1 MRVSEQ
7 YSQMNDDSVIDA
19 AKKLDD
25 R

>member
-7 YSQMNDDSVIDA
+7 YSLMNDDSVIDA